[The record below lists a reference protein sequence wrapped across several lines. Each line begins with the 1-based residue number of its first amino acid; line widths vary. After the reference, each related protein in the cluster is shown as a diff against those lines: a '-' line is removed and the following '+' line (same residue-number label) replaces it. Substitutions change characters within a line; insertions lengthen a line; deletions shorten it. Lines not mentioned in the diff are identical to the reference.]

1 MKDTN
6 KIRVLSYLPS
16 RLAFTT
22 RNRNSFFAP
31 SDGQVPVT
39 EIMTLEDLEYL
50 NDHSPV
56 LRYGM
61 LEFCEDEQDEL
72 YEHLH
77 INKEKCLFERD
88 IDDLLLKADEAALN
102 RIIAIAD
109 AQTIARV
116 RGHAARLSGSVP
128 SRVLDVVDYRYNEIR
143 NGQRVSKITV
153 SKLPQNQPDA
163 KDRKIKELQSQ
174 MAAMQEMLAKFMQM
188 QSAMGAPVPA
198 AVTDPVP
205 DAVKEE
211 LTKKKGGRPRKGEVT
226 E

>member
-16 RLAFTT
+16 RLAFST
-22 RNRNSFFAP
+22 RNRNAAFAP
-31 SDGQVPVT
+31 SDGETPVT

-56 LRYGM
+56 LRFGM
-61 LEFCEDEQDEL
+61 LEFDEADRDEI

-77 INKEKCLFERD
+77 IDKNKCLFERD
-88 IDDLLLKADEAALN
+88 IDALLIRADEDALK

-109 AQTIARV
+109 AQTISRV
-116 RGHAARLSGSVP
+116 RGHAARMSGALAA
-128 SRVLDVVDYRYNEIR
+128 RVLDVVNYRYAEIR

-153 SKLPQNQPDA
+153 DRLPKNQPDA
-163 KDRKIKELQSQ
+163 KDRKIEELQNQ
-174 MAAMQEMLAKFMQM
+174 MAQMQEMLAQFMKAMPVM
-188 QSAMGAPVPA
+188 QAPVQQE
-198 AVTDPVP
+198 
-205 DAVKEE
+205 DATEPEKP
-211 LTKKKGGRPRKGEVT
+211 KRKGGRPPKGEQA

>member
-50 NDHSPV
+50 NDHSPA

-61 LEFCEDEQDEL
+61 LEFYEDERDEL

-88 IDDLLLKADEAALN
+88 IDDLLLKADEDALN

-116 RGHAARLSGSVP
+116 RGHAARLAGSVP

-143 NGQRVSKITV
+143 NGQRASKITV
-153 SKLPQNQPDA
+153 SKLPKNQPDA
-163 KDRKIKELQSQ
+163 KDRKIEELQSQ
-174 MAAMQEMLAKFMQM
+174 MAAMQEMLAQFMQM
-188 QSAMGAPVPA
+188 QSAMGMQMPA
-198 AVTDPVP
+198 AEADPTP
-205 DAVKEE
+205 EATTNEPPKR
-211 LTKKKGGRPRKGEVT
+211 KGGRPRKGEVA

>member
-16 RLAFTT
+16 RLAFST
-22 RNRNSFFAP
+22 RNRNAAFAP
-31 SDGQVPVT
+31 SDGETPVT
-39 EIMTLEDLEYL
+39 EIMSLEDLEYL

-56 LRYGM
+56 LRFGM
-61 LEFCEDEQDEL
+61 LEFYEDERDEL

-77 INKEKCLFERD
+77 INKDKCLFERD
-88 IDDLLLKADEAALN
+88 IDALLLRADEDALN

-143 NGQRVSKITV
+143 NGQRASKISV
-153 SKLPQNQPDA
+153 SKLPQAKPDE
-163 KDRKIKELQSQ
+163 KDRKIEELQQQ
-174 MAAMQEMLAKFMQM
+174 MQAMQNMLAQFMQVMPGM
-188 QSAMGAPVPA
+188 QPPV
-198 AVTDPVP
+198 
-205 DAVKEE
+205 DAEE
-211 LTKKKGGRPRKGEVT
+211 EASQEASKRKGGRPRKNEMT

>member
-16 RLAFTT
+16 RLAFST
-22 RNRNSFFAP
+22 RNRNAVFAP
-31 SDGQVPVT
+31 SDGETPVT
-39 EIMTLEDLEYL
+39 EIMSLEDLEYL
-50 NDHSPV
+50 NDHSPA
-56 LRYGM
+56 LRFGM
-61 LEFCEDEQDEL
+61 LEFYEDERDEL

-77 INKEKCLFERD
+77 IDKDKCLFERD
-88 IDDLLLKADEAALN
+88 IDTLLLRADEDALN

-143 NGQRVSKITV
+143 NGQRTSKISV
-153 SKLPQNQPDA
+153 SKLPQAKPDE
-163 KDRKIKELQSQ
+163 KDRKIEELQQQ
-174 MAAMQEMLAKFMQM
+174 MQAMQNMLAQFMQSMSGM
-188 QSAMGAPVPA
+188 QPTVN
-198 AVTDPVP
+198 VD
-205 DAVKEE
+205 EE
-211 LTKKKGGRPRKGEVT
+211 ATQEASKRKSGRPRKNEMA